1 MVYTGFRRTARLPS
15 SYQSG
20 CWHGPQSDVCPI
32 LKRRTVHLSLE
43 RDDYAENLIVV
54 KFFEFYIKNRVQ
66 KLWFSDGIL
75 DPGWFRK
82 VREACRNH
90 FHLFSSKTLRR
101 IPSYDQK
108 TYNFHDY

>member
-1 MVYTGFRRTARLPS
+1 MTTVNKQHQYARPL
-15 SYQSG
+15 
-20 CWHGPQSDVCPI
+20 I
-32 LKRRTVHLSLE
+32 LVNIFDFIK
-43 RDDYAENLIVV
+43 
-54 KFFEFYIKNRVQ
+54 KNRIQ
-66 KLWFSDGIL
+66 KLRFSDGIL

-82 VREACRNH
+82 VREACRNN